1 MKNIS
6 RYLELYCNEYLGEN
20 NNFSSDNIE
29 IDGFY
34 NSMVAIIDKLLFEN
48 KIENLKD
55 VDNFKTDYALLKN
68 MSFNDFRREKIEI
81 FSIFEDFK
89 RIIGKE

>member
-29 IDGFY
+29 IDKFY
-34 NSMVAIIDKLLFEN
+34 SAMIAIIDKLLFEN
-48 KIENLKD
+48 KIDAVKARDFKIKYSALENK
-55 VDNFKTDYALLKN
+55 
-68 MSFNDFRREKIEI
+68 SFNYFRREKIDI
-81 FSIFEDFK
+81 FSIFKEFK
-89 RIIGKE
+89 NIIRKE